1 MELRTCGLS
10 MHPISSRMY
19 ILFPFIANLWKQDA
33 LSAEEHRKRYV
44 TEYYGAENDTAQ
56 LSIMEDCIRDYPRAM
71 LPFGEKEDE
80 HAGEQFYNYVVRDF
94 IYSWMKNGAAEPVE
108 ELFWCIHKDT
118 FAAQMEWFT
127 GKCLQTGKQL
137 EGLYECGLTVG
148 ERIRKDSVLL
158 QVKIHRNCL
167 QGAILFTEAFA
178 TYERKEYKKA
188 FFLLGNAAEAF
199 EAADSAMRD
208 REHGKWKDFY
218 ANDCLDGCEGDSL
231 LPETPDGLYEKSGRR
246 TGFLQVA
253 ERSDLL

>member
-1 MELRTCGLS
+1 
-10 MHPISSRMY
+10 
-19 ILFPFIANLWKQDA
+19 
-33 LSAEEHRKRYV
+33 
-44 TEYYGAENDTAQ
+44 
-56 LSIMEDCIRDYPRAM
+56 M

-137 EGLYECGLTVG
+137 EGLYERGLTVG
-148 ERIRKDSVLL
+148 ENELWKDSVLL

-208 REHGKWKDFY
+208 REHGNRKDLMSMI
-218 ANDCLDGCEGDSL
+218 A
-231 LPETPDGLYEKSGRR
+231 
-246 TGFLQVA
+246 
-253 ERSDLL
+253 

>member
-1 MELRTCGLS
+1 
-10 MHPISSRMY
+10 
-19 ILFPFIANLWKQDA
+19 
-33 LSAEEHRKRYV
+33 
-44 TEYYGAENDTAQ
+44 
-56 LSIMEDCIRDYPRAM
+56 MEDCIRDYPRAM

-148 ERIRKDSVLL
+148 ENELWKDSVLL

-178 TYERKEYKKA
+178 TYKRKEYKKA

-218 ANDCLDGCEGDSL
+218 ANDCLTDVKETAYCLKRLMGYMRNLGDG
-231 LPETPDGLYEKSGRR
+231 PDFYKWQREVTYSENDCKVVLITNMENHMTDWELYLAGKSR
-246 TGFLQVA
+246 QW
-253 ERSDLL
+253 